1 MKNFLKNIFT
11 YKATWKILS
20 YLYIT
25 LIIMFFI
32 SVFRFFGIL

>member
-32 SVFRFFGIL
+32 SVLGFFGII

>member
-11 YKATWKILS
+11 YKITWKILS

-32 SVFRFFGIL
+32 SVLRFFGVL

>member
-11 YKATWKILS
+11 YKITWKILS

-25 LIIMFFI
+25 LIVMFFI
-32 SVFRFFGIL
+32 SVLRFFGVL